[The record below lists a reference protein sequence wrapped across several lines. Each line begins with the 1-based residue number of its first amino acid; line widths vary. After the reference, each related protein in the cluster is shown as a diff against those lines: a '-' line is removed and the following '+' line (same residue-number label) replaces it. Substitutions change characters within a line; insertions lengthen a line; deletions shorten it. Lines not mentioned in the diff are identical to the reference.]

1 MSASSLPG
9 YTVLP
14 KASAQ
19 LAQRDQNIPSTFEV
33 VDLKTFKTT
42 EIDNSRAVKKRPK
55 KRVAVEEVKVSHEI
69 TESLTVVADEPLIT
83 DPIGPLGVPG
93 SVGVKATDSVVIITP
108 YTEVEILASEV
119 FVDKTVFSVISP
131 LNDRVK
137 VKPQRGSELKATYNG
152 ETYSLYASG
161 VYIPIKCL
169 DSILSIFFVMDEN
182 QEEV

>member
-42 EIDNSRAVKKRPK
+42 EIDNSRAIKKRPRK
-55 KRVAVEEVKVSHEI
+55 KVAVEELKVSSEI
-69 TESLTVVADEPLIT
+69 IESDAIDEGSSIL
-83 DPIGPLGVPG
+83 DPIGPIGEPG
-93 SVGVKATDSVVIITP
+93 PIGVKATDSVVFITP

-137 VKPQRGSELKATYNG
+137 VKPQRGSELSATYNG
-152 ETYSLYASG
+152 ETYKLYASG

-169 DSILSIFFVMDEN
+169 DSVLSIFFVMDEN
-182 QEEV
+182 QEEG